1 MYCDISFRC
10 HTIYHIM
17 LYYYDTAILWYY
29 DIIIRI
35 VIVLIMTISET
46 FTSCAARPV
55 IPKRRLSRGKLGGSG
70 YSTGHGNG
78 VFRILDFTVENHDLT
93 WPVLQIAKHEIC
105 SHVDVGSCWIML
117 AGRSES
123 WLHLARLGWRLC
135 FLIHGPPCL
144 AETSVTALK

>member
-1 MYCDISFRC
+1 MSYYRLY
-10 HTIYHIM
+10 TILCYMI
-17 LYYYDTAILWYY
+17 ILLYY
-29 DIIIRI
+29 DI
-35 VIVLIMTISET
+35 VLLLLLLFWLLLFWIYNFWDIHFLRCKAGDSQEE
-46 FTSCAARPV
+46 AEP
-55 IPKRRLSRGKLGGSG
+55 GKLGGSG
-70 YSTGHGNG
+70 YCTGPGNG

-93 WPVLQIAKHEIC
+93 WPVLQIAKHEIR

-123 WLHLARLGWRLC
+123 WLHLAWLGWRLC